1 MLASSMAAKTI
12 NKRILMKAIIL
23 SITGGGESSGG
34 EELLEV
40 GKCKFWKEIF
50 NVCISIL
57 LRNTCFLSFFGIA
70 PRQ

>member
-40 GKCKFWKEIF
+40 GKCKFWKQIF
-50 NVCISIL
+50 NVCISIFY
-57 LRNTCFLSFFGIA
+57 CVIHAFYVSGIA
-70 PRQ
+70 PL